1 MTEEEKVKIIFAEDD
16 EGLAKLIRFKLEK
29 EQFEV
34 THFANGEGVT
44 QAILDGQP
52 NAVVLDIMMPVK
64 DGITILRELRAD
76 PFTKDI
82 PIIMLSAKTQ
92 EKDVVKA
99 LEFGA
104 TDYLTKPFSPSE
116 LIARIRRVTKK

>member
-1 MTEEEKVKIIFAEDD
+1 MTREDKRINIIFAEDD

-29 EQFEV
+29 EKFNV
-34 THFANGEGVT
+34 TRFSNGEGVAK
-44 QAILDGQP
+44 AILDRQP
-52 NAVVLDIMMPVK
+52 DVVVLDIMMPVQ
-64 DGITILRELRAD
+64 DGITILKGLRAD

-92 EKDVVKA
+92 EKDVVNA

-116 LIARIRRVTKK
+116 LIARIRRVVK